1 MTLLLLG
8 FSASDLLIVLTG
20 NTMCCNYIAFWSNE
34 AAVEK
39 LVYAPVL
46 CGISIVCG
54 LLMQMAAMKRGHC
67 SLIQMSRTKTFTT
80 AVLDCI
86 QWEYLSV
93 WLLAHENIK
102 TAYSS
107 IAMTSKLPPSSCL
120 NAVQFLYSSIKIYR
134 SSSLLCFSTKSMIHY
149 QWHIWP

>member
-1 MTLLLLG
+1 
-8 FSASDLLIVLTG
+8 
-20 NTMCCNYIAFWSNE
+20 MCCNYIAFWSNE

-80 AVLDCI
+80 A
-86 QWEYLSV
+86 
-93 WLLAHENIK
+93 
-102 TAYSS
+102 YSS

-120 NAVQFLYSSIKIYR
+120 NAV
-134 SSSLLCFSTKSMIHY
+134 
-149 QWHIWP
+149 